1 MIADIE
7 KAFLQIAVTEKHRN
21 VIRFLR
27 YNDVENINCNN
38 ILTAKLT
45 PYHICRLLFGVTL
58 PPLILSATLQKH
70 IMAYKNSYPYFT
82 EKLLKSLDVDDL
94 NTIANSVQEGYCF
107 CTKAKNVLSQASLTY
122 VNFSLT

>member
-21 VIRFLR
+21 VIRYLR

-94 NTIANSVQEGYCF
+94 NTIATVFKKDIAFVLKPRMYCH
-107 CTKAKNVLSQASLTY
+107 KRH
-122 VNFSLT
+122 